1 MEEGV
6 NIMTTGYNVV
16 VEGAE
21 ELIEQWEKGSISR
34 EELSEKLI
42 NLETVMVDLTKV
54 SEEDLKKVNEPTEFK
69 DIEE

>member
-6 NIMTTGYNVV
+6 NVLTTGYNIK

-21 ELIEQWEKGSISR
+21 ELIAQWDNGELTR
-34 EELSEKLI
+34 EELVEKLM

-54 SEEDLKKVNEPTEFK
+54 VEPTKFKDSEE
-69 DIEE
+69 

>member
-1 MEEGV
+1 MEEGI

-21 ELIEQWEKGSISR
+21 ELIEKWEKGQISR
-34 EELSEKLI
+34 EELSEQLM

-54 SEEDLKKVNEPTEFK
+54 NEPTEFK
-69 DIEE
+69 DTEE